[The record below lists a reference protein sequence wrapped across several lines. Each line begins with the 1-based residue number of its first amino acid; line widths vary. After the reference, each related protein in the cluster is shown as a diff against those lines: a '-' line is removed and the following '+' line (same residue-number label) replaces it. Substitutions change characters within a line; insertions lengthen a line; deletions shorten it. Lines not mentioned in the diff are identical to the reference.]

1 MLAPIESTRVSEDA
15 VAQITKLIRTRKLRP
30 GDRLP
35 AERKLVE
42 SLRVSRTSVREA
54 LRSLEGMGLIEVKA
68 GVGAFVK
75 HPVSRIVSD
84 ILPHPLLLAGNTLD
98 KLFALREI
106 VETGAAALAASMAT
120 AEDIAKIQN
129 AVDEM
134 EYSYKKQDVDGMVK
148 ADVELHRAILLAT
161 GNDILVTLVD
171 NISELLS
178 EMRHASLSISEGVEE
193 TIAGH
198 RAILDALERKDSE
211 DAKEAMRKHL
221 RMVSAKIASTI

>member
-1 MLAPIESTRVSEDA
+1 MQAFIIRNILQRLLLVFIVSILAHSVIHLAPGEPSEVDP
-15 VAQITKLIRTRKLRP
+15 TNPRMKP
-30 GDRLP
+30 
-35 AERKLVE
+35 
-42 SLRVSRTSVREA
+42 
-54 LRSLEGMGLIEVKA
+54 
-68 GVGAFVK
+68 
-75 HPVSRIVSD
+75 
-84 ILPHPLLLAGNTLD
+84 
-98 KLFALREI
+98 
-106 VETGAAALAASMAT
+106 
-120 AEDIAKIQN
+120 EDIAKIRN

-148 ADVELHRAILLAT
+148 ADVELHQAILLAT

-221 RMVSAKIASTI
+221 KMVSAKIASTV